1 MKILTSKA
9 DFRAARAGF
18 GDLGFA
24 PTMGFLHEG
33 HLRLMRRAKAENGA
47 AAASIF
53 VNPTQFA
60 PGADFDRYP
69 RALERDLAMLEGAGV
84 DLVFTPDAAEMYPD
98 GFDASIH
105 IGGVSQGLEGAA
117 RPGHFDGV
125 ATVVTKLLNIVAPTR
140 AYFGQKD
147 AQQAAVITKLVR
159 DLDIPVQV
167 IIADTVREADGLAM
181 SSRNSYLDPAHRQAA
196 TVLFRALTR
205 ARAMLDGGERAVD
218 RLRAAMIAEIAA
230 EPLATLDYVSLAD
243 PDTLEELTV
252 VGPAGAL
259 VSLAAQVGPARLIDN
274 MLLGRPG

>member
-1 MKILTSKA
+1 MQVLKTKA
-9 DFRAARAGF
+9 AFRAARAGF

-33 HLRLMRRAKAENGA
+33 HLSLMRRAKTENGA

-69 RALERDLAMLEGAGV
+69 RALERDLAMLEGAGI

-105 IGGVSQGLEGAA
+105 IGGVSEGLEGAA
-117 RPGHFDGV
+117 RPSHFDGV
-125 ATVVTKLLNIVAPTR
+125 ATVVSKLFNIVQPTR

-147 AQQAAVITKLVR
+147 AQQAAVINKLVR
-159 DLDIPVQV
+159 DLDIPVQIV
-167 IIADTVREADGLAM
+167 IADTVREADGLAM

-196 TVLFRALTR
+196 SVLYRAITAAKALFE
-205 ARAMLDGGERAVD
+205 AGERDAAI
-218 RLRAAMIAEIAA
+218 LRAAALRILAS
-230 EPLATLDYVSLAD
+230 EPLAQTDYVSIAD
-243 PDTLEELTV
+243 PHTLRELDA
-252 VGPAGAL
+252 VGPQGAL
-259 VSLAAQVGPARLIDN
+259 ISLAVQIGPARLIDN
-274 MLLGRPG
+274 LLVG